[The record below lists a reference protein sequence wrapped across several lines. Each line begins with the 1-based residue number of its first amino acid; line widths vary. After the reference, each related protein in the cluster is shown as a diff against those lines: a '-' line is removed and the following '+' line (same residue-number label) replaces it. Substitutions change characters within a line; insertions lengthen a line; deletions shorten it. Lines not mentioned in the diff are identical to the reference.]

1 MVAGTGPDDP
11 PLKAA
16 IVQDADSGAVLML
29 GWMDEAALAA
39 TRATGQVTFW
49 SRSRRQLWVKGE
61 TSGNSLKL
69 VDIRADCDDDAL
81 LVRARPAGPTC
92 HTGTSSCFG
101 DGVPAGTLTTLE
113 ARIAARATAAPEES
127 YTARLLAAG
136 PAQVARKVGEEGL
149 ELALA
154 GVVENDQA
162 VLDEAADLL
171 YHMLVLLKAR
181 GLPFERVLHV
191 LASRL

>member
-1 MVAGTGPDDP
+1 M
-11 PLKAA
+11 
-16 IVQDADSGAVLML
+16 
-29 GWMDEAALAA
+29 
-39 TRATGQVTFW
+39 
-49 SRSRRQLWVKGE
+49 WVKGE
-61 TSGNSLKL
+61 TSGNTLAL

-92 HTGTSSCFG
+92 HLGTTSCFG
-101 DGVPAGTLTTLE
+101 DDVPAGMLDTLE
-113 ARIAARATAAPEES
+113 ARIAARATASPDES
-127 YTARLLAAG
+127 YTAELLASG
-136 PAQVARKVGEEGL
+136 PSRVARKVGEEGL

-162 VLDEAADLL
+162 VLEEAADLV

-181 GLPFERVLHV
+181 GLPFGRVLHV

>member
-1 MVAGTGPDDP
+1 MVTGTRPDDP

-16 IVQDADSGAVLML
+16 IVQDADSGVVLML

-39 TRATGQVTFW
+39 TRATGRVTFW
-49 SRSRRQLWVKGE
+49 SRSRRQPWVKGE
-61 TSGNSLKL
+61 TSGNTLEL

-92 HTGTSSCFG
+92 HRGTTSCFG
-101 DGVPAGTLTTLE
+101 DDVPAGTLSTLE

-136 PAQVARKVGEEGL
+136 AAQAARKVGEEGV

-162 VLDEAADLL
+162 VLDEAADLV

-191 LASRL
+191 LAARL